1 MKEEEAVGVEAVG
14 GELGDHIPKTILT
27 QKGWRGKL
35 DSFKKEGGEEGQWEK
50 GDSSVCSSGLYM

>member
-35 DSFKKEGGEEGQWEK
+35 DSFKKEGG
-50 GDSSVCSSGLYM
+50 

>member
-1 MKEEEAVGVEAVG
+1 MGVEAVG